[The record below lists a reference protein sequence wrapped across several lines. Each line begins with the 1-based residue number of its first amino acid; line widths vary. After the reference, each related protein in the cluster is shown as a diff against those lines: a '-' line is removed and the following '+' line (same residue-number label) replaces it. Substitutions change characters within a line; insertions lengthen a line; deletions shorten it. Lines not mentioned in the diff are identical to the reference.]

1 MTSPLRPKR
10 TSEDPGS
17 ETRSYHHGDLK
28 RALIESAR
36 DILRNEGQ
44 EALTLRAV
52 ARAAG
57 VSAAAPYRHFA
68 DRRTLIAAVA
78 EEGFREM
85 GLAMR
90 HAMAGEG
97 GRAGFKGIALVY
109 VRFALEHAAEY
120 RVMFG
125 AELAQRDDLPGLRE
139 QSRSVIGFVAH
150 GIAELQK
157 AGAVGAGDPLTLA
170 VTVWAVLHGVV
181 MLSLDGQAT
190 RLGLTVDTLVE
201 EATRMIMFGMAPR

>member
-1 MTSPLRPKR
+1 MTSPLRPQR
-10 TSEDPGS
+10 ASADPGS
-17 ETRSYHHGDLK
+17 ESRSYHHGDLK
-28 RALIESAR
+28 RALIESAK

-57 VSAAAPYRHFA
+57 VSPTAPYRHFA
-68 DRRTLIAAVA
+68 DRRSLVAAVA
-78 EEGFREM
+78 EEGFHEM

-90 HAMAGEG
+90 HAMAVEG
-97 GRAGFKGIALVY
+97 GRKGFKQIGLAY
-109 VRFALEHAAEY
+109 VRFAHEHSAEY

-125 AELAQRDDLPGLRE
+125 AELAQRDDLPGLLQ
-139 QSRSVIGFVAH
+139 QSRSVIEFVAH

-157 AGAVGAGDPLTLA
+157 AGVVGPGEPRTLA
-170 VTVWAVLHGVV
+170 VTVWAVLHGLV
-181 MLSLDGQAT
+181 MLSLDGQTAAS
-190 RLGLTVDTLVE
+190 GLSVDELVE